1 MTTRDTVQGY
11 LDSVKQQRGWESFLS
26 DEVRFTS
33 FTSPV
38 KQLAGKPA
46 YIEATKGFYSKV
58 ASLELRDL
66 MIDADRACALTRY
79 EVRGQNGGTFTSDV
93 AEVFTVKNGKIDSLA
108 IYFDTAPYAK

>member
-26 DEVRFTS
+26 DGVRFTS

-93 AEVFTVKNGKIDSLA
+93 AEVFTVKNGKLDSLA
-108 IYFDTAPYAK
+108 IYFDTAPYGK